1 MKLLARIRKRSHFPV
16 ETDDGTIYV
25 RPWKYS
31 EHERLRLLDQSL
43 QQWFMMGVCLV
54 DDEGKPEFTK
64 ATDESDAAFAER
76 VKKSLDEIDFDLIV
90 IKQVDAAIAK
100 IISVDADDLKK
111 SFPKTGKLSSQ
122 DASATDS
129 STANGGT

>member
-1 MKLLARIRKRSHFPV
+1 MSLLARIRKRSHFPV
-16 ETDDGTIYV
+16 ETDDGLIYV
-25 RPWKYS
+25 RPWKFS
-31 EHERLRLLDQSL
+31 EHERLQKLDRPL

-54 DDEGKPEFTK
+54 DEEGKPEFTK
-64 ATDESDAAFAER
+64 TEGESDQQFAER
-76 VKKSLDEIDFDLIV
+76 VKQQLDDIDFDLIA